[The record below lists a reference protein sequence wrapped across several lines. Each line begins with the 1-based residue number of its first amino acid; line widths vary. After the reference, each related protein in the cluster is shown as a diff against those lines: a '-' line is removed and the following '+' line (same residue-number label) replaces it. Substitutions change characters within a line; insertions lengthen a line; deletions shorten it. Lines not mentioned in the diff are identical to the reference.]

1 MRIYEG
7 SPRQDWE
14 EVLRSVGAYL
24 DNRGMRS
31 VIFLETD
38 NGFIIQGTSVT
49 GNTSGAGDALGTAT
63 RETLTLHD
71 DDVSKFMDEAIAR
84 RGTSNAEPSPR
95 HYESQLRV
103 IGRYIDEQHPRD
115 IFFFELDG
123 AYIARITVAAQSG
136 AKQELIEFTRDDI
149 ADMIAKAPS
158 LRRGPEAVGEAQAG
172 AAQEGAAQAG
182 GPQAASS

>member
-24 DNRGMRS
+24 DDRGMRG

-49 GNTSGAGDALGTAT
+49 GNTGGAGDSMGTAT

-84 RGTSNAEPSPR
+84 RGNGEDPLPS

-103 IGRYIDEQHPRD
+103 IGHYLDEQHPRD

-123 AYIARITVAAQSG
+123 AYIARITVAAPNG
-136 AKQELIEFTRDDI
+136 LKQELLEFTREDV
-149 ADMIAKAPS
+149 ADMLAKAPEK
-158 LRRGPEAVGEAQAG
+158 RRGGD
-172 AAQEGAAQAG
+172 AAAK
-182 GPQAASS
+182 S

>member
-38 NGFIIQGTSVT
+38 NGFIIQGTTVA
-49 GNTSGAGDALGTAT
+49 GNTAGSGESLGTAT

-71 DDVSKFMDEAIAR
+71 DDVSKFMDEAVAR
-84 RGTSNAEPSPR
+84 RGNGNEPSPR

-103 IGRYIDEQHPRD
+103 IGRYLDEQHPRD

-123 AYIARITVAAQSG
+123 AYIARITIAAQNG
-136 AKQELIEFTRDDI
+136 VKQELLEFTRDDV
-149 ADMIAKAPS
+149 AEMIANAPS
-158 LRRGPEAVGEAQAG
+158 KRRPPNPATPG
-172 AAQEGAAQAG
+172 
-182 GPQAASS
+182 